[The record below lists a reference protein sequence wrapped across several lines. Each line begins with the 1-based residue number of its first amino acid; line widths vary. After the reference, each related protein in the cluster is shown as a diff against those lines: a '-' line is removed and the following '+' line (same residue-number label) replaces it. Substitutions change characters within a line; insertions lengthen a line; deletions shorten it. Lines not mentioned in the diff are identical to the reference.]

1 MLLCL
6 PAAAGAQETTPQGFD
21 LRAPP
26 IDPESVLITAPAA
39 ETTAKP
45 CVPSDQPGEIV
56 VCAPDPMRYRI
67 DSTLDDAIREGR
79 AARDGVP
86 RAPDMA
92 EPCTGVCIG
101 VGRAPYRPI
110 LIDLAAIPEPLP
122 AEVAEKVRFA
132 LTPEELAEARRAAG
146 LDPATGAA
154 R

>member
-1 MLLCL
+1 MLLGL
-6 PAAAGAQETTPQGFD
+6 PAAAGAQQAARQDFD

-26 IDPESVLITAPAA
+26 IDPESVLVTAPAA
-39 ETTAKP
+39 QQTAEP

-67 DSTLDDAIREGR
+67 DSSLDDAIREGR
-79 AARDGVP
+79 AAADDVP
-86 RAPDMA
+86 RAPAMA
-92 EPCTGVCIG
+92 EPCVGACIG

-146 LDPATGAA
+146 LDPASGAA
-154 R
+154 P